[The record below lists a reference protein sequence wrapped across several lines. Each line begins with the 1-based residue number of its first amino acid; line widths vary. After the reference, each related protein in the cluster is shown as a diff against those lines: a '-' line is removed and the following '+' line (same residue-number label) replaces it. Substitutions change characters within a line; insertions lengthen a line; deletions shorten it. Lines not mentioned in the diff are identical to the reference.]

1 MGFNIAGM
9 VINSNYD
16 QDIHKLENDLHTG
29 LEIIRECS
37 FEEASS
43 NWKDDGLLYIHF
55 AQKGTKIF
63 FSHEMAMDRG
73 LSQNHESMSYAYSAT
88 AMAFYLSYNN
98 IAQDQYREIMES
110 EGTRNMSQ
118 GNALPLETDNPT
130 ADGLIF
136 ALIDK
141 VLEQNWH
148 EIEMEAKC
156 LVCKAVPFKRRDTE
170 LDPLMDEIINRGKS
184 SQNKKSKSSRTVN
197 SEISIEKNQRRN
209 LTSNQKRWW
218 QFWK

>member
-16 QDIHKLENDLHTG
+16 QNIHKLENDFHMG
-29 LEIIRECS
+29 LEIVRECT

-43 NWKDDGLLYIHF
+43 NWKDDGLFYVF
-55 AQKGTKIF
+55 FGEKGTMIF
-63 FSHEMAMDRG
+63 FGHEMAIDRG
-73 LSQNHESMSYAYSAT
+73 LSQSHESMSYAYSAT

-98 IAQDQYREIMES
+98 IAQDQFREIMES
-110 EGTRNMSQ
+110 EGERNMNQ
-118 GNALPLETDNPT
+118 GAPIPLEAENPS

-141 VLEQNWH
+141 VMEQNWH
-148 EIEMEAKC
+148 QIEMDANC
-156 LVCKAVPFKRRDTE
+156 LVCKVVPFKRRETE
-170 LDPLMDEIINRGKS
+170 LDPLMDEIINGKKS
-184 SQNKKSKSSRTVN
+184 SPKQEQKTIIQKPKVQPSNVNK
-197 SEISIEKNQRRN
+197 
-209 LTSNQKRWW
+209 KRWW